1 MFQATSK
8 SAIAYADWYWEK
20 WGLMDLPDNDSKSAS
35 GVIWFLASVKDPREQ
50 IEIIAVF
57 FQWFSKQQINLSLFL

>member
-8 SAIAYADWYWEK
+8 SVIAYADWYWEK

-35 GVIWFLASVKDPREQ
+35 YVIWFLASMKDPRDQ
-50 IEIIAVF
+50 IEIIAAF
-57 FQWFSKQQINLSLFL
+57 FSDFPNNK